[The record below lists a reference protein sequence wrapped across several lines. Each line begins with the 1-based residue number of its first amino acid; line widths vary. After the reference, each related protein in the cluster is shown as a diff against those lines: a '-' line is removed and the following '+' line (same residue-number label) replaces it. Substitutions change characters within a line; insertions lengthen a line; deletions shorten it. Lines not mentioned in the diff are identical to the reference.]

1 MQDVTDQKVGPSRPK
16 VVTGGHLSTS
26 RRGGAPQLAEGRI
39 GLAPSSVRQMMPGAQ
54 ASATTVRATIAAI
67 RRSPRPDARHS
78 RPANDERGLR
88 TQARSGGRSVWNLLP
103 LIPRRSAATSA
114 KIADVIVEFMND
126 DKGYVAW
133 LAEHADGF
141 VLNCERPPRPSYL
154 TLHHASCWTISRT
167 SGRNWTTN
175 YQKVCADTFAEIHA
189 WASQI
194 GPLRSRGSCLPSR
207 RSLRRVLTLLQ
218 RQVRCQGNLPVES
231 THSRRLAG
239 AVARIP

>member
-1 MQDVTDQKVGPSRPK
+1 VDTCRPA
-16 VVTGGHLSTS
+16 VRAV
-26 RRGGAPQLAEGRI
+26 RPQLAEGRI

-88 TQARSGGRSVWNLLP
+88 TQARSGRRSVWNLLP

-194 GPLRSRGSCLPSR
+194 GPLRSRGSSSLLVGAFARAHVAAASGAVPRKPPGRVNSQSSTR
-207 RSLRRVLTLLQ
+207 R
-218 RQVRCQGNLPVES
+218 
-231 THSRRLAG
+231 